1 MIKKI
6 KSFMKGNFESI
17 MEIVYKM
24 IQPPKSLSIKEIV
37 FMIFRFL
44 IGLWLLI
51 ALLGLILYILSN
63 IIMVLSIIFTSII
76 YNI

>member
-1 MIKKI
+1 
-6 KSFMKGNFESI
+6 MKGNFESI

-37 FMIFRFL
+37 LMIFRFL

-51 ALLGLILYILSN
+51 GLLGLILYILST
-63 IIMVLSIIFTSII
+63 IIMVLSIIFISII
-76 YNI
+76 YYNI